1 MYRSSMINALVHSV
15 FAHAVQSQEGQAGG
29 GVRDV
34 EANPLASPINAQIS
48 TKLVDVTEVA
58 FHFRKDKDLE
68 EKNPALKGKTK
79 RPTFKAP
86 LPLLTKAGLLA
97 ALTADDKS
105 TQLALDQCNEA
116 IINRARGMI
125 NDAVESDSFNA
136 EEGKWNKELSA
147 KDLDMEKLSFLAI
160 ANMPKSERGAGIP
173 KEAFAAFVA
182 DYKETMQKK
191 EAIEQFQ
198 DKKARSPEVLD
209 KHGVILAGK
218 FNQVRSRKDVIGQ
231 MLGFLDIWV
240 QVTENLDDH
249 LAVYEHLTQK
259 GKVLME
265 GESFEDL

>member
-1 MYRSSMINALVHSV
+1 MYRKLLS
-15 FAHAVQSQEGQAGG
+15 FAVMHAVQADNAGG
-29 GVRDV
+29 GGAKPVDV
-34 EANPLASPINAQIS
+34 EANPLASPIQAQIS
-48 TKLVDVTEVA
+48 TKLVDVTEIQ
-58 FHFRKDKDLE
+58 FHFRKDKELE
-68 EKNPALKGKTK
+68 EKNPQAKGKTK
-79 RPTFKAP
+79 RATFKAP

-125 NDAVESDSFNA
+125 NDAVENDSFNT
-136 EEGKWNKELSA
+136 ETGKWNKELSA

-182 DYKETMQKK
+182 DYKEIMQKPQ
-191 EAIEQFQ
+191 AIELFA

-209 KHGVILAGK
+209 KHGVILGGK
-218 FNQVRSRKDVIGQ
+218 FNQVRSRKDVINQ
-231 MLGFLDIWV
+231 MLGFLDIWA
-240 QVTENLDDH
+240 QVTESLDEH
-249 LAVYEHLTQK
+249 MAVYEHLTAK